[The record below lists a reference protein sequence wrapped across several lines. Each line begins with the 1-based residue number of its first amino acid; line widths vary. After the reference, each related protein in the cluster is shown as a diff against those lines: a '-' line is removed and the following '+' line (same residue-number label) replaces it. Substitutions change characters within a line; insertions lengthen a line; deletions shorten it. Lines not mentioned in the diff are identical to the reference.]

1 MAIGIAG
8 GMLKPST
15 GFAFARIQR
24 DSEMIV
30 RSLLKH
36 GHPFDVPGTEWPY
49 RLFEPLMLW
58 AMAEHGNMVGPLLG
72 ILFKVGR
79 THRILDFLDEQGLP
93 I

>member
-24 DSEMIV
+24 DSAEIV
-30 RSLLKH
+30 RSLLEN
-36 GHPFDVPGTEWPY
+36 GQPFDVPRSGWAY
-49 RLFEPLMLW
+49 RLSEPLMLW
-58 AMAEHGNMVGPLLG
+58 AMAGHGQQLGSLLG
-72 ILFKVGR
+72 ALFKVGR
-79 THRILDFLDEQGLP
+79 TRKILSFLDEEGMP

>member
-15 GFAFARIQR
+15 GYAFARIQR
-24 DSEMIV
+24 DSEAIV
-30 RSLLKH
+30 RSLLVH
-36 GHPFDVPGTEWPY
+36 DHPFDVPRTEWLY

-58 AMAEHGNMVGPLLG
+58 LMAEHGRMVGSLLG
-72 ILFKVGR
+72 FLFKVGR